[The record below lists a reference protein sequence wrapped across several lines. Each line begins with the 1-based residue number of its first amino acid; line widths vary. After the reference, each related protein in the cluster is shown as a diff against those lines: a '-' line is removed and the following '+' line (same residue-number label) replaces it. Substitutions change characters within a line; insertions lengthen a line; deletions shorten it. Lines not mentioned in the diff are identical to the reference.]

1 MLFYAICYY
10 NYIMFIIATL
20 FLESMYKYDDRAM
33 SNLRGTMKIWSLIV
47 ACGPSFKGFAAKSEA
62 NSHVDQ
68 IWSELIRYF
77 QMSQMARIKIEKLMK
92 GKKLPFDDD
101 CLETWCRAAPKV
113 GV

>member
-1 MLFYAICYY
+1 MFIVITI
-10 NYIMFIIATL
+10 IMFIIATL
-20 FLESMYKYDDRAM
+20 FLESMYINMMIELCPISAAPWRSDH
-33 SNLRGTMKIWSLIV
+33 SSL
-47 ACGPSFKGFAAKSEA
+47 CGPSFKGFAAKSEA